1 MRTIDSNIIYTLLI
15 ITFLLSSACTK
26 HNSKLKLK
34 LNTIHFEECI
44 KKEQGMKI
52 SEIAESIEYLELKT
66 PHDIVISRILNI
78 VLGDGFWLIHTRQG
92 IYKFTRTGEFVKQI
106 GRQGQ
111 GPDEYLYILG
121 IDINPTRK
129 EIIHADTQH
138 ILYYDY
144 NGNFLRKVK
153 INDYFFNIVFS
164 DSVLWT
170 CNLCMHIDKYM
181 ACALNLTG
189 DTVTAVPN
197 PNYGIESLN
206 EGFSF
211 ATSSELREFSK
222 YKENVY
228 MKTRSSRDTVYQLSG
243 TQWIPYLYL
252 DMGKYQMPIEYEAWY
267 SEDAYNKNAINYWN
281 IPRLEEDDRYFFFT
295 AVRQKYIQKGE
306 NENDC
311 KFIIY
316 DKKAKEG
323 FVVKDENGM
332 KITDDILGGP
342 NFWPRWSTDNFYIT
356 TMEWSDLEQWTKE
369 EKHILSPT
377 LQEQFE
383 TWGEDTNQLIVLCK
397 KIIFKESL
405 LYT

>member
-138 ILYYDY
+138 ILD
-144 NGNFLRKVK
+144 FCQL
-153 INDYFFNIVFS
+153 D
-164 DSVLWT
+164 
-170 CNLCMHIDKYM
+170 
-181 ACALNLTG
+181 LT
-189 DTVTAVPN
+189 D
-197 PNYGIESLN
+197 
-206 EGFSF
+206 
-211 ATSSELREFSK
+211 
-222 YKENVY
+222 
-228 MKTRSSRDTVYQLSG
+228 
-243 TQWIPYLYL
+243 
-252 DMGKYQMPIEYEAWY
+252 
-267 SEDAYNKNAINYWN
+267 
-281 IPRLEEDDRYFFFT
+281 
-295 AVRQKYIQKGE
+295 
-306 NENDC
+306 
-311 KFIIY
+311 
-316 DKKAKEG
+316 
-323 FVVKDENGM
+323 
-332 KITDDILGGP
+332 
-342 NFWPRWSTDNFYIT
+342 
-356 TMEWSDLEQWTKE
+356 
-369 EKHILSPT
+369 
-377 LQEQFE
+377 
-383 TWGEDTNQLIVLCK
+383 
-397 KIIFKESL
+397 
-405 LYT
+405 